1 MQGLARF
8 VTTTW
13 WSSGG
18 WENGV
23 IPGPPDWNRERPI
36 RLWDPGRKLLLSIRR
51 YQYWR
56 AAGPGLPRLI
66 SKLVVLRHRFW
77 SAITGADIP
86 INGRI
91 GGGLLLLHPNGIVI
105 DQDVVIGTN
114 CTIFQQVTI
123 GDARSSRQ
131 KGQPVPIIGN
141 NVEIGAGAKVLKDIR
156 VGDYAKIGANA
167 VVLQDVPPHAI
178 AVGIPARIT
187 ADPLMLIP
195 IARPRSVDVDPH
207 SAHATLPAARRP

>member
-1 MQGLARF
+1 MC
-8 VTTTW
+8 
-13 WSSGG
+13 GG

-23 IPGPPDWNRERPI
+23 IPDPPDWNRERPI
-36 RLWDPGRKLLLSIRR
+36 RPWDPGRKLLLSIRR

-66 SKLVVLRHRFW
+66 SKLVVLRYRFW
-77 SAITGADIP
+77 SVITGAYIP

-105 DQDVVIGTN
+105 HQDVVIGTN

-167 VVLQDVPPHAI
+167 VVLQNVPPHAT
-178 AVGIPARIT
+178 AVGIPAKIKRVPPPEPPPSRST
-187 ADPLMLIP
+187 A
-195 IARPRSVDVDPH
+195 
-207 SAHATLPAARRP
+207 TT